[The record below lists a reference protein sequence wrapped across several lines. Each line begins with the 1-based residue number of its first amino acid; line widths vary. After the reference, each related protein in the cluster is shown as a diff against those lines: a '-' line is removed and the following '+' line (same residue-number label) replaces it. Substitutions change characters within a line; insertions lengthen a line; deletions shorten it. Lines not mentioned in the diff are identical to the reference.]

1 MVPETS
7 KTIHSGSLLRHPSRS
22 DPGPSSTNRI
32 KIYVMNIKTQSN
44 RDWETSRKALHIED
58 FVNPMPRIQLC
69 KLSIIQVGNAK

>member
-1 MVPETS
+1 
-7 KTIHSGSLLRHPSRS
+7 
-22 DPGPSSTNRI
+22 
-32 KIYVMNIKTQSN
+32 MNIKTQSN